1 MNFNQVLLMGRLTRD
16 PEMRSTTGG
25 TPVCEAGLAVN
36 RYFTSNGEQRKET
49 LFIDMVFW
57 NGHATALCAKAK
69 KGTPIFVDGRL
80 ELDTWTSQ
88 DNQKH
93 SRIRAV
99 VNSFQLLTPKESASD
114 ATAGEAQASEKSEP
128 QVSVV
133 T

>member
-49 LFIDMVFW
+49 LFIDVVFW
-57 NGHATALCAKAK
+57 NGHATALCSKAK

-80 ELDTWTSQ
+80 ELDAWTSQ

-99 VNSFQLLTPKESASD
+99 VNSFQLLTSKEFV
-114 ATAGEAQASEKSEP
+114 AGETTASEKAEVPEAPVAMTS
-128 QVSVV
+128 
-133 T
+133 